1 MMSGESDPDLWEDW
15 KRTYPFHMAALNFI
29 YFLKKGGD
37 RWDGVVPDGMLSVV
51 EEIYLVPLKGARE
64 RLEKALSDGGTLKDA
79 LGEEAADA
87 RMEVELLGSRLA
99 MSSE

>member
-1 MMSGESDPDLWEDW
+1 
-15 KRTYPFHMAALNFI
+15 
-29 YFLKKGGD
+29 
-37 RWDGVVPDGMLSVV
+37 V